1 MKTLFAVLALTLAG
15 AGHAAPTTIYFSGT
29 ADLHRVVDSSTNTWV
44 DGAAA
49 QLFSGSITVDGR
61 YGTLTSVLGL
71 PAEVQSMQRL
81 TNSQCG
87 VVSSGQCT
95 DEPPAPT
102 NFLGFTLNFGG
113 TTYQSWETGIAGSV
127 EYSSVTKLRYPTG
140 SSYTVTGGV
149 GKYQNIS
156 TLPAGGFYRLFSAV
170 GVGLTLA
177 GDSLAV
183 GDVYDPAQFPE
194 LDRFTPSVS
203 ELRFDSSAYSCNE
216 VDGACQ
222 DVVFD
227 PDSVVLIGKLN
238 YVGIWP
244 QAVAEVPEPA
254 SAALVLAG
262 ALGLLGTR
270 LRARSSARNR

>member
-1 MKTLFAVLALTLAG
+1 MKTIYAVLALTLAG
-15 AGHAAPTTIYFSGT
+15 VAHAAPTTFYFSGT
-29 ADLHRVVDSSTNTWV
+29 ADLHRVVDASTNTWV

-49 QLFSGSITVDGR
+49 QSFSGSITVDGR
-61 YGTLTSVLGL
+61 HGTLTSVLGF

-87 VVSSGQCT
+87 VVSNGQCT

-113 TTYQSWETGIAGSV
+113 TTYKSWATGLAGSV
-127 EYSSVTKLRYPTG
+127 EYSSVTKLRYATG
-140 SSYTVTGGV
+140 SSYIVTGTV

-156 TLPAGGFYRLFSAV
+156 TLPTGFYSLFSSV

-177 GDSLAV
+177 GDPQAV
-183 GDVYDPAQFPE
+183 GDVYDPAQFPD
-194 LDRFTPSVS
+194 LDRFTPAVS
-203 ELRFDSSAYSCNE
+203 ELRFDSSAYTCNE

-227 PDSVVLIGKLN
+227 PDSVVMIGKLN
-238 YVGIWP
+238 YVGLSP
-244 QAVAEVPEPA
+244 EAVAEVPEPT

-262 ALGLLGTR
+262 ALGLVGTR
-270 LRARSSARNR
+270 LRMRSRARSS